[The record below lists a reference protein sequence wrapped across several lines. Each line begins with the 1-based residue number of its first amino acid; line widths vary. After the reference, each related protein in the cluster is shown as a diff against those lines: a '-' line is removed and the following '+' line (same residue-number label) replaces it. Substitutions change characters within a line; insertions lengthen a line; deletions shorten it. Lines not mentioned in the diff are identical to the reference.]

1 MMVSWVHA
9 LSVHNHWIGQ
19 WCGNGNEPASTLRH
33 LAVATSCRH
42 TSGVDW
48 RFLNVRAAR
57 KRLWIWLQTEL
68 HTACRGLTAGYS
80 MVKKAYPDSS
90 NWNSFLRCRFQWQQ
104 QYWCR
109 VLQLRM
115 GAMEKIADRRRSGRQ
130 SVRTNHEASFWRIFL
145 LLYFDHRL
153 NIKFTVVGQCW
164 VYWVIYNDIS
174 DDAIIFPLLSIGQ
187 IIYSR
192 HSSSSIINTVSIYM

>member
-115 GAMEKIADRRRSGRQ
+115 GEDCRSAAFG
-130 SVRTNHEASFWRIFL
+130 TPECANKPWGKL
-145 LLYFDHRL
+145 LENFSPAVFRSQVEYQVHCSWPVL
-153 NIKFTVVGQCW
+153 
-164 VYWVIYNDIS
+164 S
-174 DDAIIFPLLSIGQ
+174 LLSHIQ
-187 IIYSR
+187 RYIRRCNYFSFIVDRPNY
-192 HSSSSIINTVSIYM
+192 IQQTFK